1 MNSAVVAER
10 LLSLYFVNKSSYIEQ
25 YKNKKGEV
33 KYTQH
38 KRKITVD
45 DLIDHVE
52 HRRTLGVVTDPTTG
66 LTNFMAFDVDTKD
79 NAYDDTLALLELL
92 VNFYGINKEYVTA
105 SFSGN
110 KGYHVE
116 LFFDEAIQWRALE
129 PFYEEVL
136 LKLDKTKKE
145 VELRPTA
152 NGLKLPLSTHRKTD
166 NLSLISRFN
175 NNFTALKLLNQAES
189 VKYLLNVKRIN
200 LDEFKELVLDEV
212 DTFTIE
218 QSKATETI
226 EVTDNMNFSGRL
238 EGDQLEEIKTVLAEN
253 RLIYPG
259 SRNSMTWRL
268 PVFLKQMGY
277 SYEESETIT
286 LNVLTNTYENYEGF
300 IDKDTSYDKVVKEV
314 VRLNKQAFE
323 KNYVIKDS
331 LNDVAIYKSE
341 VNQILEL
348 KKLPLKKMLL
358 SLLSQSKRYAGDDGV
373 FFTSYS
379 TLTKMGNA
387 QDRTNLKKYI
397 DELEKLGLIEVVS
410 SNVIDEVR
418 SKAEGRVISKP
429 NKYKVKLNAPVTD
442 DDKQELVLSGN
453 QVNLEIVLNYFY
465 TKQELKKALPR
476 GQFNSLVGG

>member
-1 MNSAVVAER
+1 MNSAIIAGR
-10 LLSLYFVNKSSYIEQ
+10 LLELYFVNQSSYIEQ

-33 KYTQH
+33 KYTHH
-38 KRKITVD
+38 KRKITLD
-45 DLIDHVE
+45 DLVDHVE
-52 HRRTLGVVTDPTTG
+52 QRRTLGVVTDPTTG

-79 NAYDDTLALLELL
+79 KAYDDTLELLELL
-92 VNFYGINKEYVTA
+92 VNFYGIDKEYVTV

-116 LFFDEAIQWRALE
+116 LFFDEAIQWQALE

-145 VELRPTA
+145 IELRPTA
-152 NGLKLPLSTHRKTD
+152 NGLKLPLGTHRKTD
-166 NLSLISRFN
+166 NLSLISIFN
-175 NNFTALKLLNQAES
+175 DNFTALKLLNQVQS
-189 VKYLLNVKRIN
+189 VNYLMNIKRIDLN
-200 LDEFKELVLDEV
+200 DFKEFVLDEV

-218 QSKATETI
+218 QSKASQTI
-226 EVTDNMNFSGRL
+226 EITNDMNFSGRL
-238 EGDQLEEIKTVLAEN
+238 EGDQLEEIKTVLAEK

-259 SRNSMTWRL
+259 SRNRMTWLL

-331 LNDVAIYKSE
+331 LNDVAVYKSDIK
-341 VNQILEL
+341 QILEI
-348 KKLPLKKMLL
+348 KKLPLKKMAL
-358 SLLSQSKRYAGDDGV
+358 SMLILSKRYAGDDGV
-373 FFTSYS
+373 FYASYS

-387 QDRTNLKKYI
+387 QDRTTLKKYMQ
-397 DELEKLGLIEVVS
+397 ELEKLGLLEIVS

-429 NKYKVKLNAPVTD
+429 NQYRVHFAEPETD
-442 DDKQELVLSGN
+442 DDKQELVLSGQ
-453 QVNLEIVLNYFY
+453 QVNLQIVLNYFY
-465 TKQELKKALPR
+465 SEKELRKALPR
-476 GQFNSLVGG
+476 RQFESIRI

>member
-33 KYTQH
+33 KYTHH
-38 KRKITVD
+38 KRKITLD
-45 DLIDHVE
+45 DLVDHVE
-52 HRRTLGVVTDPTTG
+52 QRRTLGVVTDPTTG

-79 NAYDDTLALLELL
+79 KAYDDTLELVELL
-92 VNFYGINKEYVTA
+92 VNFYGIDKEYVTV

-116 LFFDEAIQWRALE
+116 LFFDEAIQWQALE

-136 LKLDKTKKE
+136 LKLGKTKKE
-145 VELRPTA
+145 IELRPTA

-175 NNFTALKLLNQAES
+175 DNFTALKLLNQAES
-189 VKYLLNVKRIN
+189 VKYLLNAKQID

-218 QSKATETI
+218 QSRATETI
-226 EVTDNMNFSGRL
+226 EITNDMNFSGRL
-238 EGDQLEEIKTVLAEN
+238 EGDQLEEIKAILEEN

-259 SRNSMTWRL
+259 SRNRITWLL

-286 LNVLTNTYENYEGF
+286 LNVLTNTYNNYEGF

-314 VRLNKQAFE
+314 VRLNKQAFD
-323 KNYVIKDS
+323 KNYVIKDA
-331 LNDVAIYKSE
+331 LNDVAIYKSDIKR
-341 VNQILEL
+341 ILEI
-348 KKLPLKKMLL
+348 KRLPLKKMAL
-358 SLLSQSKRYAGDDGV
+358 SMLIMSKRYAGDDNV
-373 FFTSYS
+373 FYASYS
-379 TLTKMGNA
+379 TLVKMGNV
-387 QDRTNLKKYI
+387 DKNGTLKKYME
-397 DELEKLGLIEVVS
+397 ELEQLGLLEIVS

-418 SKAEGRVISKP
+418 SKAENQVIKKP
-429 NKYKVKLNAPVTD
+429 NQYKVHFAEPVTD
-442 DDKQELVLSGN
+442 DDKQELVLSGQ
-453 QVNLEIVLNYFY
+453 QVNLQIVLNYFY
-465 TKQELKKALPR
+465 SEKELRKALPR
-476 GQFNSLVGG
+476 RQFESIRI

>member
-10 LLSLYFVNKSSYIEQ
+10 LLSLYFVNRSSYIEQ

-79 NAYDDTLALLELL
+79 KAYDDTLELLELL
-92 VNFYGINKEYVTA
+92 VNFYGIDKEYVTV

-116 LFFDEAIQWRALE
+116 LFFDEAIQWQALE

-136 LKLDKTKKE
+136 LKLGKTKKE

-175 NNFTALKLLNQAES
+175 NNFTGLILLNQAES
-189 VKYLLNVKRIN
+189 VKYLLNAKQIN

-212 DTFTIE
+212 NAFTIE
-218 QSKATETI
+218 QSKATDTI

-238 EGDQLEEIKTVLAEN
+238 EGDQLEEIKTVLAEK

-259 SRNSMTWRL
+259 SRNRMTWLL

-277 SYEESETIT
+277 SYEESEKVT

-314 VRLNKQAFE
+314 VRLNKQAFD
-323 KNYVIKDS
+323 KNYVIKDA
-331 LNDVAIYKSE
+331 LNDVAICKSE
-341 VNQILEL
+341 IKQILEI
-348 KKLPLKKMLL
+348 KKLPLKKMAL
-358 SLLSQSKRYAGDDGV
+358 SMLILSKRYAGEDNV
-373 FFTSYS
+373 FYASYS
-379 TLTKMGNA
+379 TLIKMGNA
-387 QDRTNLKKYI
+387 DRTGTLKKYMQ
-397 DELEKLGLIEVVS
+397 ELEQLGLLEIVS
-410 SNVIDEVR
+410 SNVIDTVR
-418 SKAEGRVISKP
+418 TKAEGRVISKP
-429 NKYKVKLNAPVTD
+429 NKYRVHFAEPVTD
-442 DDKQELVLSGN
+442 DDKQELVLSGQ

-465 TKQELKKALPR
+465 SEKELRKALPR
-476 GQFNSLVGG
+476 RQFESIRI